1 MWPQNQILD
10 PRNILHP
17 SQKCIDPHEN
27 LINPNNLLDP
37 RNYLTQANCTSHT
50 DVIRLTWES
59 TQPKKFVRIDI
70 LNSRI

>member
-27 LINPNNLLDP
+27 LINRNNLLDP